1 MTYLRSFALAL
12 CAGLISV
19 ALMPTL
25 QADTWDKKTV
35 LTVNEP
41 VQLPTLLLQ
50 PGTYILQLMD
60 SNSDRHIVQ
69 VFDKNNN
76 HLVTTIL
83 AIPNYRLRQTGKTRF
98 QFWEVPAGQPK
109 ALRAWFYPGDLVG
122 EEFAYPKNMSMQIAS
137 YSKTAVPT
145 ATYTESTEELAKAPV
160 NTTDESGAAKDLDK
174 ETYSAPATQAVAP
187 EPTPEPTTI
196 AQNQPPAPEPAR
208 VDSTPE
214 PAAMPQSL
222 PKTAT
227 FIPTVGLMGL
237 LSLAAFATSLKIR

>member
-41 VQLPTLLLQ
+41 VQLPTQLLQ
-50 PGTYILQLMD
+50 PGTYILKLMD

-69 VFDKNNN
+69 VFDKNNR
-76 HLVTTIL
+76 HLITTIL
-83 AIPNYRLRQTGKTRF
+83 AIPNYRLRQTGKTEF
-98 QFWEVPAGQPK
+98 QFWEVPAGAPK

-122 EEFAYPKNMSMQIAS
+122 EEFAYPKNMSTQIAA
-137 YSKTAVPT
+137 YTKTAVPT

-174 ETYSAPATQAVAP
+174 ETYSPPATQAAV
-187 EPTPEPTTI
+187 EPAAPEPTTI
-196 AQNQPPAPEPAR
+196 AQNQPPAPEPAPAR
-208 VDSTPE
+208 VDTE
-214 PAAMPQSL
+214 PADMPQSL